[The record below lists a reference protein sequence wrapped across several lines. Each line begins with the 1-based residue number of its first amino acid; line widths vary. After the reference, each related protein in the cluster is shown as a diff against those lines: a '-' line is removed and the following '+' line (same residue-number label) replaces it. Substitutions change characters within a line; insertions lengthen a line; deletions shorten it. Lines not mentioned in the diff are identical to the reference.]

1 MAEPT
6 GDRSLEPVQH
16 PLASGRR
23 VVVTQ
28 GDGWQPEN
36 LKVFSPEG
44 RVEVEIVLTAD
55 GPLVRVSGAALTLDS
70 AGSISMRAAGP
81 VGIEAEE
88 LRVKTR
94 RSVHLNGETIRL
106 NCDESAA
113 PGQPAGHLHGP
124 GCEGGHGEAP
134 RPQ

>member
-44 RVEVEIVLTAD
+44 RVEVEIVLTAQ
-55 GPLVRVSGAALTLDS
+55 GPVVRVSGAALTLDS

-106 NCDESAA
+106 NCDEQGGAVK
-113 PGQPAGHLHGP
+113 PGGAIEGP
-124 GCEGGHGEAP
+124 PGS
-134 RPQ
+134 

>member
-1 MAEPT
+1 MAESG

-44 RVEVEIVLTAD
+44 RVEVEIVLTAE
-55 GPLVRVSGAALTLDS
+55 GPVVRVSGAALTLDS
-70 AGSISMRAAGP
+70 AGSISMRASGP

-106 NCDESAA
+106 NCDEAGA
-113 PGQPAGHLHGP
+113 PARPGGAIEGP
-124 GCEGGHGEAP
+124 PGS
-134 RPQ
+134 